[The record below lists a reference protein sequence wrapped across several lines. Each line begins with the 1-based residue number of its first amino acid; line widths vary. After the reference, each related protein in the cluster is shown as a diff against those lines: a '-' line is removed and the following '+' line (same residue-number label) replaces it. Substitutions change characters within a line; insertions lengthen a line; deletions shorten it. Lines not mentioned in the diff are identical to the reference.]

1 MDYHEICMS
10 VKALI
15 GMKKMITDWYNV
27 LIYLKLLVD
36 TIKIIVGIVSNIL
49 RFPDDG
55 YTFSYIKLDELE
67 DLILCYVFVITCL

>member
-1 MDYHEICMS
+1 MYVREGFDWHE
-10 VKALI
+10 
-15 GMKKMITDWYNV
+15 KKMITDWYNV

-49 RFPDDG
+49 GFLVDG

-67 DLILCYVFVITCL
+67 DLILCYAFVITCV

>member
-1 MDYHEICMS
+1 MDSHEICMS

-36 TIKIIVGIVSNIL
+36 SIKIIVGIVSNIL
-49 RFPDDG
+49 RFLVDG
-55 YTFSYIKLDELE
+55 YTFSYIKLDKLE
-67 DLILCYVFVITCL
+67 DLILCYAFDLTCV

>member
-1 MDYHEICMS
+1 MYVREGFDWHE
-10 VKALI
+10 
-15 GMKKMITDWYNV
+15 KKMITDWYNV

-49 RFPDDG
+49 RFIVDG

-67 DLILCYVFVITCL
+67 DLILCYAFVITCV